1 MFPNSKIHL
10 IKSFHKILYFYC
22 FQFLFGLLASSLCR
36 PQNPVGDAAQSAGPS
51 SSPIPIIS
59 QTEEINPDGS
69 FKYR

>member
-1 MFPNSKIHL
+1 MF
-10 IKSFHKILYFYC
+10 
-22 FQFLFGLLASSLCR
+22 FQIFLGLFASSLCR
-36 PQNPVGDAAQSAGPS
+36 PQDAGGNASQSGPS